1 MNATLSRL
9 PALLAL
15 VLAGAIFALFCG
27 IQPADA
33 ANLNAYFP
41 TCPAILTHN
50 GIRTMNC
57 PVVRS
62 PIAPGNL
69 TADFYV
75 DGQTNLIAGG
85 HASVLCSM
93 LSQDFTGIP
102 LASRSF
108 SATDQAFDAFLSFS
122 LTEVPYR
129 AYVSLNCEI
138 YDPSVLLGIT
148 ALQPEAVPG
157 AAAVASVSD
166 TEQRARDRSAFTT
179 HVAAIAEAFNEE
191 ARDPQWSSEAAA
203 LLKSVLSI
211 PDLQGLEV
219 KGIDCRTTT
228 CRVDIVS
235 ANPAGL
241 SAQVPLLTNRSAGM
255 FSSMR
260 AQPLADGSTLAL
272 YLSHEKKN

>member
-1 MNATLSRL
+1 MPRT
-9 PALLAL
+9 
-15 VLAGAIFALFCG
+15 
-27 IQPADA
+27 
-33 ANLNAYFP
+33 NLNTYAS
-41 TCPAILTHN
+41 TCPAFVTRS
-50 GIRTMNC
+50 GIRLMTC

-62 PIAPGNL
+62 PIAPGNS

-75 DGQTNLIAGG
+75 DGNTNLIIPG
-85 HASVLCSM
+85 HSTVSCS
-93 LSQDFTGIP
+93 LSSQDYTGIP

-108 SATDQAFDAFLSFS
+108 TVTDQAFDVFLSFS
-122 LTEVPYR
+122 VTEVPYW
-129 AYVSLNCEI
+129 AYVSLGCEI
-138 YDPSVLLGIT
+138 YEPSVLLGIT

-157 AAAVASVSD
+157 ASAVASVSD
-166 TEQRARDRSAFTT
+166 TEQRARDRTAFTT

-191 ARDPQWSSEAAA
+191 ARDPQWSSEAVA
-203 LLKSVLSI
+203 LLKSVLTI
-211 PDLQGLEV
+211 PDLQGLQV

-235 ANPAGL
+235 SNPAGL

-255 FSSMR
+255 FSAMR